1 VRPRAGGG
9 GGNFSFSGKFFV
21 FREILG
27 VFLRELLELLL
38 FKRGK
43 FLNKFPRGRK
53 LDRFTEGSAPLIPS
67 LDKIEI
73 IYI

>member
-1 VRPRAGGG
+1 VSRGAESSSCAPARG

-53 LDRFTEGSAPLIPS
+53 LDRFTEGSAPLIVS
-67 LDKIEI
+67 
-73 IYI
+73 